1 MGGRELNRVTWKDY
15 WALYRWILHEFKFI
29 DNSI

>member
-1 MGGRELNRVTWKDY
+1 MGGGKQIGILRKWVLF
-15 WALYRWILHEFKFI
+15 RWVLHEFKFI